1 MTELENRLTD
11 ALSALAAQY
20 EREQKR
26 QAEQY
31 EAFEKQMKRL
41 ATQVADLRRQQE
53 RTVGLAED
61 LQQQLS
67 ELERQV
73 KLLATDY
80 RKIASVLSGD

>member
-1 MTELENRLTD
+1 MTD
-11 ALSALAAQY
+11 ALTALAVQY
-20 EREQKR
+20 EREQRR

-41 ATQVADLRRQQE
+41 ATQV
-53 RTVGLAED
+53 ED

-73 KLLATDY
+73 ELLALDY
-80 RKIASVLSGD
+80 RETATVLSGE